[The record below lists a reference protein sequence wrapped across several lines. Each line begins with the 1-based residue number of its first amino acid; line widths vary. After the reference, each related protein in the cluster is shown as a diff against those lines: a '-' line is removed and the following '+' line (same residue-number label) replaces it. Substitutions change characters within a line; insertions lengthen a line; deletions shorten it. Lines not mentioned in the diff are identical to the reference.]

1 MVMVVQNIMGENGS
15 FMKIHL
21 PDKMQT
27 AKGETIIIDKKGTR
41 KSYYLKS
48 KVSMNDNPSS

>member
-1 MVMVVQNIMGENGS
+1 MVVQNIMGENGS